1 MPATWAPEFT
11 RIHNFTRQA
20 SPTTSTMLNTRYL
33 QFLGVSSLYMEV
45 VNGGTVVKHSQVIRC
60 LALVSPEYK
69 LEQVRESAHTSFM
82 KDIASRVAL
91 WQTVESGH
99 VIQAKT
105 VHSISML
112 TL

>member
-1 MPATWAPEFT
+1 MS
-11 RIHNFTRQA
+11 R
-20 SPTTSTMLNTRYL
+20 
-33 QFLGVSSLYMEV
+33 SLYIV
-45 VNGGTVVKHSQVIRC
+45 YGGGRGGNSRKTLSGNPWHCISVPRVQ
-60 LALVSPEYK
+60 
-69 LEQVRESAHTSFM
+69 QVRESAHTSFM

-105 VHSISML
+105 VHNISML